1 MDRYEIKIEW
11 DGPFSLK
18 EVVEKM
24 DDAGKLPDYGGEDY
38 GLYQIYGKHI
48 LCGENTLLYIGK
60 AVEKTFA
67 IRFRR
72 HKKWLD
78 SEENIKVYLGRVY
91 DPERH
96 SKKDNWESWRKDVE
110 IAEKILIYK
119 YSPNYNARQ
128 ITKEPDLESF
138 KNVRLI
144 HTGKRHRLEQEDNA
158 PKDYV
163 VEPKQDYSSF

>member
-24 DDAGKLPDYGGEDY
+24 DDAGQPPDYEGKDY

-48 LCGENTLLYIGK
+48 LCGKNTLLYIGK
-60 AVEKTFA
+60 AIGETFSS
-67 IRFRR
+67 RFKQHR
-72 HKKWLD
+72 KWLD
-78 SEENIKVYLGRVY
+78 NEEDIQIYLGRIY
-91 DPERH
+91 DPEKH
-96 SKKDNWESWRKDVE
+96 SKEDNWESWRKDVE
-110 IAEKILIYK
+110 IAEKILIYR

-128 ITKEPDLESF
+128 IAKEPDLESF

-163 VEPKQDYSSF
+163 VEPNQDYSSF